1 MCILLCPMF
10 YVVQKSYRSKL
21 SIFMK
26 KVALIT
32 GGSRGIGLGIAKH
45 LAQNGFDLAVNGVRE
60 EKAVADALQELRNT
74 GAAIFYCQGDVS
86 LTDDRKNSWG
96 LEKLKES
103 SQLDLTIIN
112 SVLTR
117 HGIPDELKYM
127 AIVESNLNTDTVC
140 NRTGATG
147 LWQLMPV
154 TARELGLKVT
164 GDHDERLHID
174 KSSAAAA
181 KYLQRLYAEFGD
193 WLLAIAAY
201 NSGPGKVTRAIN
213 LSGHKNFWQ
222 LEEFLPTETRNHVK
236 RFMSVMYFF
245 EAVVQQNVT

>member
-1 MCILLCPMF
+1 MLRRKFYNAVLLICC
-10 YVVQKSYRSKL
+10 S
-21 SIFMK
+21 
-26 KVALIT
+26 LIT
-32 GGSRGIGLGIAKH
+32 TRNIQKGPGTGLMNVAGTDTTISH
-45 LAQNGFDLAVNGVRE
+45 EPVFTLPDFDLNPT
-60 EKAVADALQELRNT
+60 ALQYAEEY
-74 GAAIFYCQGDVS
+74 IM
-86 LTDDRKNSWG
+86 KNSWG

>member
-1 MCILLCPMF
+1 MLRRKFYNAVLLICC
-10 YVVQKSYRSKL
+10 S
-21 SIFMK
+21 
-26 KVALIT
+26 LIT
-32 GGSRGIGLGIAKH
+32 TRNIQKGPGTGLMNVAGTDTTISH
-45 LAQNGFDLAVNGVRE
+45 ETVFTLPDFDLNPT
-60 EKAVADALQELRNT
+60 ALQYAEEY
-74 GAAIFYCQGDVS
+74 IM
-86 LTDDRKNSWG
+86 KNSWG